1 MLTLGQAL
9 AKMDQVDGRGAQVPF
24 SITWCTLDTKRGTG
38 GVMRT
43 MKNMVRA
50 GASHNLQRNRQF
62 AVKPADG
69 SGHNI
74 PIHLRLLRRLNGE
87 PVL

>member
-9 AKMDQVDGRGAQVPF
+9 AKMDQVDGRGAPVPF
-24 SITWCTLDTKRGTG
+24 SITWCTLDRNRGTG
-38 GVMRT
+38 GQMRT
-43 MKNMVRA
+43 MHKMVRA
-50 GASHNLQRNRQF
+50 GASHSLQRKRQF

-74 PIHLRLLRRLNGE
+74 PIHLRLMRRLNGE